1 MPENKKIAISAD
13 HAGFQMKT
21 QIGEYLKQKGYEVLD
36 LGTLTEERIDYPDYG
51 FKMGEA
57 IRDGN
62 VTRGIAV
69 CGSGIGIAIAAN
81 RFKDVRC
88 ALVHDVTTARLS
100 RSHNDANV
108 IALGARLLGPD
119 LAIECVNA
127 FLNTE
132 FEGGRHA
139 GRVEKLGKCGT

>member
-1 MPENKKIAISAD
+1 MKSQIA
-13 HAGFQMKT
+13 
-21 QIGEYLKQKGYEVLD
+21 EYLKKQGYDVLD
-36 LGTLTEERIDYPDYG
+36 LGTLNEERVDYPDYG

-57 IRDGN
+57 IRDGK

-69 CGSGIGIAIAAN
+69 CGSGIGIAIAVN
-81 RFKDVRC
+81 RFKEARC

-108 IALGARLLGPD
+108 LALGARLIGPD

-127 FLNTE
+127 FLNTA